1 MSGDCSRIDT
11 EESNAVWVPSE
22 GRDVLLHPRQSEG
35 LIFQSQIPLA
45 DRRFDMVDF
54 VDHLEKAK
62 DAKTE
67 VKTDEDDVM
76 VEEFGRRVNI
86 SRFVLE

>member
-1 MSGDCSRIDT
+1 MSGDCSRIDS
-11 EESNAVWVPSE
+11 EESNPVWVATE
-22 GRDVLLHPRQSEG
+22 GRDVLLHPRQSQG
-35 LIFQSQIPLA
+35 LVFQSQIPLTC
-45 DRRFDMVDF
+45 RHSVDF
-54 VDHLEKAK
+54 VHHLEEAK

-86 SRFVLE
+86 SRLVLE